1 MSDLTVKKEAV
12 PETKNTN
19 QEKMIAFSPDCDI
32 EEAKDCYLVQVDM
45 PGLELN
51 NIHVELDR
59 DMLMVEGNATIDG
72 LETRHYE
79 RQFRVMKGLDA
90 TKVQADYKNGV
101 LALRLP
107 KPVEQQAR
115 QIKIK
120 TC

>member
-1 MSDLTVKKEAV
+1 
-12 PETKNTN
+12 
-19 QEKMIAFSPDCDI
+19 
-32 EEAKDCYLVQVDM
+32 M

-51 NIHVELDR
+51 DIHVELDR

-79 RQFRVMKGLDA
+79 RRFRVMRGLDA

-115 QIKIK
+115 QIKIQ

>member
-1 MSDLTVKKEAV
+1 MSELTVKKETT
-12 PETKNTN
+12 PEKTN
-19 QEKMIAFSPDCDI
+19 AYEQTITFSPDCDI
-32 EEAKDCYLVQVDM
+32 EEAKDCFLVQVDM

-59 DMLMVEGNATIDG
+59 DMLTVDGTATIEG

-79 RQFRVMKGLDA
+79 RQFRVMRGLDA

-101 LALRLP
+101 LSLRLP

-115 QIKIK
+115 QIKIQ